1 MRVLSCTPTQDVCAG
16 LALTLCFL
24 SGRAISVMLGETWK
38 GLPQE
43 ERERFTQQA
52 RILAEE
58 KKRLY
63 PDCWKRKRS
72 VSAS

>member
-1 MRVLSCTPTQDVCAG
+1 
-16 LALTLCFL
+16 
-24 SGRAISVMLGETWK
+24 MLGETWR

-43 ERERFTQQA
+43 ERERYTQQA
-52 RILAEE
+52 RVLAEE

>member
-1 MRVLSCTPTQDVCAG
+1 MSVFFILCCISLISVSSRLSD
-16 LALTLCFL
+16 
-24 SGRAISVMLGETWK
+24 RAISVMLGETWK

-52 RILAEE
+52 RVLAEE
-58 KKRLY
+58 KKRMY